1 MKLMHD
7 RYETYVTA
15 GEFPKIETLTTD
27 HKNFYWNKVKG
38 FYNSKEQQIKAAKAA
53 YILDMITEKTEV

>member
-1 MKLMHD
+1 MAE
-7 RYETYVTA
+7 RYEAYVLA
-15 GEFPKIETLTTD
+15 GEFPPIENLTQD

-53 YILDMITEKTEV
+53 YILDMITEKPEV